1 MFSND
6 AGGMSMGRKEM
17 PVPVGAILGNS
28 GSGIGGCC
36 VLLGPPTFA
45 NQVRH
50 GCLVAVL
57 VFVPAFVL
65 VVAVVRAEAVV
76 AVRVALFLVSWVLLM
91 VALPGELARLFEY
104 GVCDRVVEA
113 LTLTL
118 AY

>member
-1 MFSND
+1 M
-6 AGGMSMGRKEM
+6 
-17 PVPVGAILGNS
+17 
-28 GSGIGGCC
+28 
-36 VLLGPPTFA
+36 VL
-45 NQVRH
+45 
-50 GCLVAVL
+50 VL

-65 VVAVVRAEAVV
+65 VVAVVREAVVAVREAVV

>member
-36 VLLGPPTFA
+36 ICWGPPTFA

-57 VFVPAFVL
+57 FFVPVFVS
-65 VVAVVRAEAVV
+65 VVAVVREAVV
-76 AVRVALFLVSWVLLM
+76 AVPVALCLVSLVFSM
-91 VALPGELARLFEY
+91 VGLPGELARLFEY
-104 GVCDRVVEA
+104 GVCDRVA
-113 LTLTL
+113 ALTL